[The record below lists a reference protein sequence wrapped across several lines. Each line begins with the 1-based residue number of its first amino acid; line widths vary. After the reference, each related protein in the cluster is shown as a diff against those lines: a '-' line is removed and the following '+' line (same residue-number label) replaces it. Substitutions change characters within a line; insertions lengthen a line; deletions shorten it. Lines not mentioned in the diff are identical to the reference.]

1 MKKGK
6 ESRKETSDD
15 DGFFGTVFSW
25 SLEDIFNKNLFNQ
38 KVQKIPESF
47 HYLEEYFGSYVF
59 PLLEETRTQLCSSM
73 NTIARAPFAQI
84 VYFEEIKPRTNLYN
98 VTVDEWRNVFSNRGK
113 EPYKTLPGDVLILV
127 DAKPESA
134 SDLQRAGRM
143 WTFLLV
149 KKIPEDEDENEN
161 GIGST
166 STYFEVQSAKDIQ
179 LDDERMKSMFVIFL
193 TNVVPNRNIWNSLGM
208 SGNLMIIKEI
218 LCIDPGV
225 EENCE
230 RCCMQSK
237 GIRNENFGPLLL
249 TNLNDSQVKTIS
261 ACLSKMHCYHKS
273 SVDLIWG
280 PPGTGKTKTVSIMLF
295 NLLKMKCRTLV
306 CAPTNVAIKEVA
318 SRVLKVVKESYGAD
332 SRRNNLFCPLGD
344 ILLFGN
350 KDRLKVGAETEEI
363 FMDYRIKKLQ
373 ECFVQLTGWR
383 HRFTSM
389 IDFLE
394 GCVLQYHIFLE
405 NELKKRERKKCRHR
419 NKNANEV
426 KQKKSKNKT
435 DGNKVEMKSFLQFVR
450 ERFKHTATSLRN
462 CLLLFLTHIP
472 EKYILENNFQ
482 NMVTLIRLL
491 QSFETLLLQYN
502 VASEKL
508 EQLFSHS
515 VEEYLS
521 QSILDE
527 KYLLLQKT
535 RSECHSLSSNLLNS
549 LKELGL
555 PISMGKRSLKDF
567 CFENASLF
575 FCTATSSYNLHKV
588 DMEPLSFLVIDEAA
602 QLKESESTIPLKLMG
617 IKHAILI
624 GDECQLPAMVESS
637 VSDEAGFGRSLFER
651 LSSLG
656 HKKHLLNIQY
666 RMHPSISFFPNSKF
680 YHNQILDGPNVKSKR
695 YEQCYLPGGMFGPYS
710 FINILGG
717 REELDEVGHSRR
729 NMVEVSVVM
738 NILQNLFKAWI
749 RSKKKLSIGVVS
761 PYKAQVVAIQQQLG
775 HMYENRNGFVV
786 KVKSVDGFQGGEE
799 DIIILSTVRCN
810 NGGYI
815 GFLSDPKRVNVALT
829 RARYCLWILGNERT
843 LTRSESVWENLV
855 RDAKDRQCFFNVDE
869 DQDLARAIL
878 EVKKEYDKLD
888 ELRNVERIPFRS
900 QRRKRNIG
908 AGRRSKEIHKTEQGF
923 QESCSYEIKDNKSMK
938 KFVKAFD
945 SMDLRHNSFK
955 SLNCFDELLLLEEE
969 SGNFVDA
976 SSIAK
981 QRGDILLAADLLQK
995 AGNFKEASSLT
1006 LNYVFFNSL
1015 WSHGSKGWP
1024 LKQFSKKEE
1033 LLERAKSF
1041 AKSDSNQFYE
1051 FVCMEAEILSNDQTN
1066 LCRINFQFNASKIH
1080 KSIRG
1085 EILSARK
1092 ILDAHL
1098 HSNTFEYEWEDELV
1112 LDPIMFSEEKIS
1124 KSKVSIE
1131 TLVYFWNYWKEKI
1144 VNILEYLGR
1153 LETQDV
1159 NDYRSYGDF
1168 CLNYLGV
1175 WKPDEVQCKN
1185 LGNFY
1190 LLLNSDADWV
1200 RELNNRYAR
1209 RRGKLLS
1216 IDVSLLVSAAQG
1228 YWNSELFSVGME
1240 VLFNLEAL
1248 YKHSVKSSKSMFC
1261 QFSSLA
1267 FIYDIAKFLL
1277 DAKFLCNRQHDVK
1290 ELQKFVEL
1298 PIKEFFGYVFPLDW
1312 RESSKKNM
1320 ISLRGREV
1328 CKRILVEVILKCIG
1342 LKNKLSYGQIGSVA
1356 VMILGSGELH
1366 NGLLEQVAKRCD
1378 GTSPWKAFLES
1389 LQGNMGS
1396 ESEQGSVPCDNEN
1409 ELREVSLVQKFHG
1422 ALLDTYVVKW
1432 RKTHDYISPA
1442 CFLYLI
1448 ERLLIML
1455 SCFRG
1460 YFLTTKSSFVDWL
1473 IHLDGKTDPTP
1484 FLQTNV
1490 QQSMGHVL
1498 EFIVHIVQQ
1507 LLHNKEDTVEWIRKC
1522 RNTNV
1527 KDYHSLVV
1535 LRLAVIVCLLHLNF
1549 GKCINAPLELLCA
1562 NYIANQLPQEFCDVL
1577 YRGRKR
1583 NFLNVNVNMIAEAFI
1598 KIGNPLVIV
1607 SLGEN
1612 CSKFMC
1618 PDAIFVDMKASRCKE
1633 DILGILF
1640 PKVESTGATTLEAIS
1655 LYGEELP
1662 TDRCDKGKSSN
1673 VSSSASASLTDQDT
1687 NTQKTNDGNLVMNPG
1702 SIWKMFE
1709 SLNLVDNENDQKNMK
1724 SNAATIKADVQK
1736 ICCHLI
1742 AATNGLIRKKV
1753 FDSEDKSQLD
1763 EATGMLEELMQL
1775 YATLDVS
1782 EPELINNTSTV
1793 GELSK
1798 RLQSRRLTM
1807 EPFLNEL
1814 CLQQCKGKESES
1826 DIASCGNCDEGN
1838 NDSKG
1843 KASTSLATNASIT
1856 KGSSNQKTK
1865 NKGMT
1870 QNKFNKSIWQKK
1882 GQEHK

>member
-1 MKKGK
+1 
-6 ESRKETSDD
+6 
-15 DGFFGTVFSW
+15 
-25 SLEDIFNKNLFNQ
+25 
-38 KVQKIPESF
+38 
-47 HYLEEYFGSYVF
+47 
-59 PLLEETRTQLCSSM
+59 M
-73 NTIARAPFAQI
+73 NTIARAPFSQI
-84 VYFEEIKPRTNLYN
+84 VYFEETKPRTNLYN
-98 VTVDEWRNVFSNRGK
+98 VTVDEWRNVFSNRGQ
-113 EPYKTLPGDVLILV
+113 EPYKTLPGDVLILA
-127 DAKPESA
+127 DAKPKSV
-134 SDLQRAGRM
+134 SDLQRVGRM

-149 KKIPEDEDENEN
+149 KKIPEDE
-161 GIGST
+161 IGST

-179 LDDERMKSMFVIFL
+179 LDDEKMKSMFVIYL
-193 TNVVPNRNIWNSLGM
+193 TNVIPNRNIWNSLGM
-208 SGNLMIIKEI
+208 SGNLMIIKEV
-218 LCIDPGV
+218 LSIDPGV

-230 RCCMQSK
+230 QCCMQSK
-237 GIRNENFGPLLL
+237 GIRNENFGPRLL
-249 TNLNDSQVKTIS
+249 TNLNDSQVKAIS
-261 ACLSKMHCYHKS
+261 VCLSKMHCYHKS

-280 PPGTGKTKTVSIMLF
+280 PPGTGKTKTVSILLY

-318 SRVLKVVKESYGAD
+318 SRVLKLVKESYGAD
-332 SRRNNLFCPLGD
+332 SRRDNLFCPLGD

-363 FMDYRIKKLQ
+363 FMDYRIKRLH
-373 ECFVQLTGWR
+373 EYFVQLTGWT
-383 HRFTSM
+383 HCFTSM
-389 IDFLE
+389 VDFLQD
-394 GCVLQYHIFLE
+394 CVPQYHIFLE
-405 NELKKRERKKCRHR
+405 NE
-419 NKNANEV
+419 
-426 KQKKSKNKT
+426 T
-435 DGNKVEMKSFLQFVR
+435 DGHKTEIKSFLQFVR
-450 ERFKHTATSLRN
+450 ERFKCTATSLRK
-462 CLLLFLTHIP
+462 CMLVFLTHIP
-472 EKYILENNFQ
+472 EK
-482 NMVTLIRLL
+482 LL

-508 EQLFSHS
+508 EELFSNS

-549 LKELGL
+549 FKELGL
-555 PISMGKRSLKDF
+555 PMSMGKRSLKNF
-567 CFENASLF
+567 CFEKASLF
-575 FCTATSSYNLHKV
+575 FCTATSSYNLHTV
-588 DMEPLSFLVIDEAA
+588 DMEPLYFLVIDEGA

-637 VSDEAGFGRSLFER
+637 VSDEAGYGRSLFER

-666 RMHPSISFFPNSKF
+666 RMHPSISFFPNLKF
-680 YHNQILDGPNVKSKR
+680 YHNQILDGPNVKSKS
-695 YEQCYLPGGMFGPYS
+695 YKQCFLPGPMFGPYS

-717 REELDEVGHSRR
+717 REELDEVSHSRR

-775 HMYENRNGFVV
+775 HKYENRDGFVV
-786 KVKSVDGFQGGEE
+786 EVKSVDGFQGCEE
-799 DIIILSTVRCN
+799 DIIIISTVRCN

-815 GFLSDPKRVNVALT
+815 GFLSKPQRVNVALT

-843 LTRSESVWENLV
+843 LTRSESVWETLV
-855 RDAKDRQCFFNVDE
+855 RDAKDRRCFFNADE
-869 DQDLARAIL
+869 DKDLAIAIL
-878 EVKKEYDKLD
+878 EVKKEYDKFD
-888 ELRNVERIPFRS
+888 ELRNADRIPFRN
-900 QRRKRNIG
+900 QWRKKNFG
-908 AGRRSKEIHKTEQGF
+908 VGRRSEEILKTEQGF
-923 QESCSYEIKDNKSMK
+923 RESCSYEIKDNKSMK
-938 KFVKAFD
+938 KFVKASD
-945 SMDLRHNSFK
+945 SIDLRRNSLK
-955 SLNCFDELLLLEEE
+955 SLNCFDEVLLLEDE
-969 SGNFVDA
+969 SGNFLDA

-981 QRGDILLAADLLQK
+981 QRGDILQAADLLQK
-995 AGNFKEASSLT
+995 DGNFKEASSLT
-1006 LNYVFFNSL
+1006 LSYVFFNSL

-1033 LLERAKSF
+1033 LLERAKSL

-1066 LCRINFQFNASKIH
+1066 LCRINFQFNASKIRQ
-1080 KSIRG
+1080 SIRG

-1092 ILDAHL
+1092 ILDVHL
-1098 HSNTFEYEWEDELV
+1098 HSNTIEYEWEDELV
-1112 LDPIMFSEEKIS
+1112 LDPVMFSEEKIS
-1124 KSKVSIE
+1124 KNKVSVE

-1144 VNILEYLGR
+1144 VNILEYLER

-1175 WKPDEVQCKN
+1175 WKPDEVQYKN

-1200 RELNNRYAR
+1200 RELNNRYAQ

-1216 IDVSLLVSAAQG
+1216 IDVSLLVSAAKS
-1228 YWNSELFSVGME
+1228 YWSSELYSVGTE

-1248 YKHSVKSSKSMFC
+1248 YNHSVKSSKSMFC

-1267 FIYDIAKFLL
+1267 CIYDNAKFLL

-1320 ISLRGREV
+1320 ISLRGRQV
-1328 CKRILVEVILKCIG
+1328 CKRILIEVISKCIS
-1342 LKNKLSYGQIGSVA
+1342 LRNKLSYGQIGSVA
-1356 VMILGSGELH
+1356 VMILGSSKLH
-1366 NGLLEQVAKRCD
+1366 NELLEQVAKRCD

-1396 ESEQGSVPCDNEN
+1396 ESELGSAPCDNEN

-1422 ALLDTYVVKW
+1422 ALLDTYGVKW

-1473 IHLDGKTDPTP
+1473 IHLDGKTDSAP

-1507 LLHNKEDTVEWIRKC
+1507 LLYNKEDTLEWIRKC
-1522 RNTNV
+1522 HKTNV

-1535 LRLAVIVCLLHLNF
+1535 LRLAVVVCLLHLNF
-1549 GKCINAPLELLCA
+1549 EKCINAPLELLCV

-1618 PDAIFVDMKASRCKE
+1618 PDAIFVDMKASSCNE

-1640 PKVESTGATTLEAIS
+1640 PKVESTGATTLEATN
-1655 LYGEELP
+1655 LYREELP

-1673 VSSSASASLTDQDT
+1673 VSSSPSASLTDQDM
-1687 NTQKTNDGNLVMNPG
+1687 NTQKTNDENLVMNPG
-1702 SIWKMFE
+1702 NIWKMFE
-1709 SLNLVDNENDQKNMK
+1709 SLNLVDNENDQKNVK
-1724 SNAATIKADVQK
+1724 LNAATIKSDVQK

-1742 AATNGLIRKKV
+1742 AATNGLIRKKL

-1763 EATGMLEELMQL
+1763 EASGMLEELMQL

-1782 EPELINNTSTV
+1782 VPELINNTSTV

-1814 CLQQCKGKESES
+1814 FLQQCKGKESKS
-1826 DIASCGNCDEGN
+1826 DIASSGNCDEGN

-1843 KASTSLATNASIT
+1843 KASTSSA
-1856 KGSSNQKTK
+1856 
-1865 NKGMT
+1865 
-1870 QNKFNKSIWQKK
+1870 
-1882 GQEHK
+1882 

>member
-1 MKKGK
+1 
-6 ESRKETSDD
+6 
-15 DGFFGTVFSW
+15 
-25 SLEDIFNKNLFNQ
+25 
-38 KVQKIPESF
+38 
-47 HYLEEYFGSYVF
+47 
-59 PLLEETRTQLCSSM
+59 M
-73 NTIARAPFAQI
+73 NTIARAPFARI
-84 VYFEEIKPRTNLYN
+84 VYFEENKPRKNLYN
-98 VTVDEWRNVFSNRGK
+98 VTVGEWRNVFSNRGK
-113 EPYKTLPGDVLILV
+113 EPYKTLPGDILILA

-134 SDLQRAGRM
+134 SDLQRVGRM

-149 KKIPEDEDENEN
+149 KKIPEDDDENEN
-161 GIGST
+161 EIGST

-179 LDDERMKSMFVIFL
+179 LDDEKMKSMFVIFL
-193 TNVVPNRNIWNSLGM
+193 TNVIPNRNIWNSLGM
-208 SGNLMIIKEI
+208 SGNLMIFKEV
-218 LCIDPGV
+218 LSIDPGV

-230 RCCMQSK
+230 QCCMQSK
-237 GIRNENFGPLLL
+237 GIRN
-249 TNLNDSQVKTIS
+249 DSQVKAIS
-261 ACLSKMHCYHKS
+261 ACLSKMHCDHK
-273 SVDLIWG
+273 
-280 PPGTGKTKTVSIMLF
+280 
-295 NLLKMKCRTLV
+295 TLV

-363 FMDYRIKKLQ
+363 FMDYRIERLQ
-373 ECFVQLTGWR
+373 ECFVQLTCWR

-389 IDFLE
+389 IDFLQD
-394 GCVLQYHIFLE
+394 CVPQYHIFLG
-405 NELKKRERKKCRHR
+405 NE
-419 NKNANEV
+419 
-426 KQKKSKNKT
+426 T
-435 DGNKVEMKSFLQFVR
+435 DGNKREIKSFLQF
-450 ERFKHTATSLRN
+450 
-462 CLLLFLTHIP
+462 
-472 EKYILENNFQ
+472 
-482 NMVTLIRLL
+482 
-491 QSFETLLLQYN
+491 
-502 VASEKL
+502 
-508 EQLFSHS
+508 
-515 VEEYLS
+515 
-521 QSILDE
+521 
-527 KYLLLQKT
+527 
-535 RSECHSLSSNLLNS
+535 
-549 LKELGL
+549 
-555 PISMGKRSLKDF
+555 
-567 CFENASLF
+567 
-575 FCTATSSYNLHKV
+575 
-588 DMEPLSFLVIDEAA
+588 
-602 QLKESESTIPLKLMG
+602 
-617 IKHAILI
+617 
-624 GDECQLPAMVESS
+624 
-637 VSDEAGFGRSLFER
+637 VSDEAGFGRSLYQR

-680 YHNQILDGPNVKSKR
+680 YHNQILDGPNVTSKS

-749 RSKKKLSIGVVS
+749 CSKKKLSIDVVS

-786 KVKSVDGFQGGEE
+786 KVKSVDGFQG
-799 DIIILSTVRCN
+799 
-810 NGGYI
+810 
-815 GFLSDPKRVNVALT
+815 
-829 RARYCLWILGNERT
+829 
-843 LTRSESVWENLV
+843 V

-869 DQDLARAIL
+869 DKDLARAIL
-878 EVKKEYDKLD
+878 EVKREYDKFDVLH
-888 ELRNVERIPFRS
+888 NAERIPFGS

-908 AGRRSKEIHKTEQGF
+908 VGRRSEEIHKTEQGF
-923 QESCSYEIKDNKSMK
+923 REGCSYEIKDNKSMK

-945 SMDLRHNSFK
+945 SMDLRHNSLK

-969 SGNFVDA
+969 SGNFLDA

-1015 WSHGSKGWP
+1015 WFHGSKGWP

-1033 LLERAKSF
+1033 LLERAKSL

-1051 FVCMEAEILSNDQTN
+1051 FVCMEAEILSNDQAN

-1085 EILSARK
+1085 EILFARK
-1092 ILDAHL
+1092 ILDVHL

-1112 LDPIMFSEEKIS
+1112 LDPVMFSEEKVS

-1159 NDYRSYGDF
+1159 NDYQSYGDF

-1175 WKPDEVQCKN
+1175 WKPDAVQYKN

-1200 RELNNRYAR
+1200 RELNNRYAQ
-1209 RRGKLLS
+1209 RRGKLPS

-1228 YWNSELFSVGME
+1228 YWNSELFSVGTE

-1267 FIYDIAKFLL
+1267 FIFDIAKFLL

-1312 RESSKKNM
+1312 RESSKKKM

-1328 CKRILVEVILKCIG
+1328 CKRILVEVISKCIG

-1366 NGLLEQVAKRCD
+1366 NELLEQVAKRCD

-1396 ESEQGSVPCDNEN
+1396 ESEQGSAPCDKEN

-1422 ALLDTYVVKW
+1422 ALLDTYGVKW

-1473 IHLDGKTDPTP
+1473 VHLDGKTDPTP

-1490 QQSMGHVL
+1490 QQSMGHIL

-1507 LLHNKEDTVEWIRKC
+1507 LLHNKEDTVEWIRRC
-1522 RNTNV
+1522 HNTNV
-1527 KDYHSLVV
+1527 KDYHSLVAV
-1535 LRLAVIVCLLHLNF
+1535 LVCLLHLNF
-1549 GKCINAPLELLCA
+1549 RKCINAPLELLCV

-1583 NFLNVNVNMIAEAFI
+1583 NYLNVNANMIAEAFI

-1618 PDAIFVDMKASRCKE
+1618 PDAIFVDMKVSRCKE

-1640 PKVESTGATTLEAIS
+1640 PKVESTGATTLEATN
-1655 LYGEELP
+1655 LYREELP
-1662 TDRCDKGKSSN
+1662 TDLCDKGKSSN
-1673 VSSSASASLTDQDT
+1673 VSSSASASLTDQYM

-1702 SIWKMFE
+1702 NIWKMFE
-1709 SLNLVDNENDQKNMK
+1709 SLNLVDNGNDQKSMK
-1724 SNAATIKADVQK
+1724 LNATTIKADVQK

-1742 AATNGLIRKKV
+1742 AATNGLIRKKLFV
-1753 FDSEDKSQLD
+1753 SEDENQLD
-1763 EATGMLEELMQL
+1763 EAADMLEELMQL

-1793 GELSK
+1793 GELSM

-1814 CLQQCKGKESES
+1814 FLQQCKGKESES
-1826 DIASCGNCDEGN
+1826 DIASGGNCDEGK

-1843 KASTSLATNASIT
+1843 KASTSSATNASTT
-1856 KGSSNQKTK
+1856 KGSSNQETK
-1865 NKGMT
+1865 SKGMT
-1870 QNKFNKSIWQKK
+1870 QNKFNKSVWRKR

>member
-1 MKKGK
+1 MMKGK
-6 ESRKETSDD
+6 ESRKGTSDD
-15 DGFFGTVFSW
+15 DGFFDTLFSW
-25 SLEDIFNKNLFNQ
+25 SLQDIFNKNLFKH

-47 HYLEEYFGSYVF
+47 HSLQEYFGSYVF

-73 NTIARAPFAQI
+73 NTIARAPFARI
-84 VYFEEIKPRTNLYN
+84 VYFEENKPRKNLYN
-98 VTVDEWRNVFSNRGK
+98 VTVGEWRNVFSNRGK
-113 EPYKTLPGDVLILV
+113 EPYKTLPGDILILA

-134 SDLQRAGRM
+134 SDLQRVGRM

-149 KKIPEDEDENEN
+149 KKIPEDDDENEN
-161 GIGST
+161 EIGST

-179 LDDERMKSMFVIFL
+179 LDDEKMKSMFVIFL
-193 TNVVPNRNIWNSLGM
+193 TNVIPNRNIWNSLGM
-208 SGNLMIIKEI
+208 SGNLMIFKEV
-218 LCIDPGV
+218 LSIDPGV

-230 RCCMQSK
+230 QCCMQSK
-237 GIRNENFGPLLL
+237 GIRN
-249 TNLNDSQVKTIS
+249 DSQVKAIS
-261 ACLSKMHCYHKS
+261 ACLSKMHCDHKS
-273 SVDLIWG
+273 SVDLICG
-280 PPGTGKTKTVSIMLF
+280 PPGTGKTKT
-295 NLLKMKCRTLV
+295 
-306 CAPTNVAIKEVA
+306 EVA

-363 FMDYRIKKLQ
+363 FMDYRIERLQ
-373 ECFVQLTGWR
+373 ECFVQLTCWR

-389 IDFLE
+389 IDFLQD
-394 GCVLQYHIFLE
+394 CVPQYHIFLG
-405 NELKKRERKKCRHR
+405 NE
-419 NKNANEV
+419 
-426 KQKKSKNKT
+426 T
-435 DGNKVEMKSFLQFVR
+435 DGNKREIKSFLQFVR
-450 ERFKHTATSLRN
+450 ERFKHTASSLRN

-472 EKYILENNFQ
+472 EN
-482 NMVTLIRLL
+482 
-491 QSFETLLLQYN
+491 
-502 VASEKL
+502 
-508 EQLFSHS
+508 
-515 VEEYLS
+515 
-521 QSILDE
+521 
-527 KYLLLQKT
+527 
-535 RSECHSLSSNLLNS
+535 
-549 LKELGL
+549 
-555 PISMGKRSLKDF
+555 
-567 CFENASLF
+567 
-575 FCTATSSYNLHKV
+575 SYNLHTV
-588 DMEPLSFLVIDEAA
+588 DLEPLYFLVIDEAA

-637 VSDEAGFGRSLFER
+637 VSDEAGFGRSLYQR

-680 YHNQILDGPNVKSKR
+680 YHNQILDGPNVTSKS

-738 NILQNLFKAWI
+738 NILQNLFKVHNIRSPNITSLLYNDMNTNIPVELMGNLHNAAWI
-749 RSKKKLSIGVVS
+749 CSKKKLSIDVVS

-786 KVKSVDGFQGGEE
+786 KVKSVDGFQG
-799 DIIILSTVRCN
+799 
-810 NGGYI
+810 
-815 GFLSDPKRVNVALT
+815 
-829 RARYCLWILGNERT
+829 
-843 LTRSESVWENLV
+843 V

-869 DQDLARAIL
+869 DKDLARAIL
-878 EVKKEYDKLD
+878 EVKREYDKFDVLH
-888 ELRNVERIPFRS
+888 NAERIPFGS

-908 AGRRSKEIHKTEQGF
+908 VGRRSEEIHKTEQGF
-923 QESCSYEIKDNKSMK
+923 REGCSYEIKDNKSMK

-945 SMDLRHNSFK
+945 SMDLRHNSLK

-969 SGNFVDA
+969 SGNFLDA

-1015 WSHGSKGWP
+1015 WFHGSKGWP

-1033 LLERAKSF
+1033 LLERAKSL

-1051 FVCMEAEILSNDQTN
+1051 FVCMEAEILSNDQAN

-1085 EILSARK
+1085 EILFARK
-1092 ILDAHL
+1092 ILDVHL

-1112 LDPIMFSEEKIS
+1112 LDPVMFSEEKVS

-1159 NDYRSYGDF
+1159 NDYQSYGDF

-1175 WKPDEVQCKN
+1175 WKPDAVQYKN

-1200 RELNNRYAR
+1200 RELNNRYAQ
-1209 RRGKLLS
+1209 RRGKLPS

-1228 YWNSELFSVGME
+1228 YWNSELFSVGTE

-1267 FIYDIAKFLL
+1267 FIFDIAKFLL

-1312 RESSKKNM
+1312 RESSKKKM

-1328 CKRILVEVILKCIG
+1328 CKRILVEVISKCIG

-1366 NGLLEQVAKRCD
+1366 NELLEQVAKRCD

-1396 ESEQGSVPCDNEN
+1396 ESEQGSAPCDKEN

-1422 ALLDTYVVKW
+1422 ALLDTYGVKW

-1473 IHLDGKTDPTP
+1473 VHLDGKTDPTP

-1490 QQSMGHVL
+1490 QQSMGHIL

-1507 LLHNKEDTVEWIRKC
+1507 LLHNKEDTVEWIRRC
-1522 RNTNV
+1522 HNTNV
-1527 KDYHSLVV
+1527 KDYHSLVAV
-1535 LRLAVIVCLLHLNF
+1535 LVCLLHLNF
-1549 GKCINAPLELLCA
+1549 RKCINAPLELLCV

-1577 YRGRKR
+1577 YRGRKH
-1583 NFLNVNVNMIAEAFI
+1583 NYLNVNANMIAEAFI

-1618 PDAIFVDMKASRCKE
+1618 PDAIFVDMKVSRCKE

-1640 PKVESTGATTLEAIS
+1640 PKVESTGATTLEATN
-1655 LYGEELP
+1655 LYREELP
-1662 TDRCDKGKSSN
+1662 TDLCDKGKSSN
-1673 VSSSASASLTDQDT
+1673 VSSSASASLTDQYM

-1702 SIWKMFE
+1702 NIWKMFE
-1709 SLNLVDNENDQKNMK
+1709 SLNLVDNGNDQKSMK
-1724 SNAATIKADVQK
+1724 LNATTIKADVQK

-1742 AATNGLIRKKV
+1742 AATNGLIRKKLFV
-1753 FDSEDKSQLD
+1753 SEDENQLD
-1763 EATGMLEELMQL
+1763 EAADMLEELMQL

-1793 GELSK
+1793 GELSM

-1814 CLQQCKGKESES
+1814 FLQQCKGKESES
-1826 DIASCGNCDEGN
+1826 DIASGGNCDEGK

-1843 KASTSLATNASIT
+1843 KASTSSATNASTT
-1856 KGSSNQKTK
+1856 KGSSNQETK
-1865 NKGMT
+1865 SKGMT
-1870 QNKFNKSIWQKK
+1870 QNKFNKSIWRKR

>member
-1 MKKGK
+1 
-6 ESRKETSDD
+6 
-15 DGFFGTVFSW
+15 
-25 SLEDIFNKNLFNQ
+25 
-38 KVQKIPESF
+38 
-47 HYLEEYFGSYVF
+47 
-59 PLLEETRTQLCSSM
+59 
-73 NTIARAPFAQI
+73 
-84 VYFEEIKPRTNLYN
+84 
-98 VTVDEWRNVFSNRGK
+98 
-113 EPYKTLPGDVLILV
+113 
-127 DAKPESA
+127 
-134 SDLQRAGRM
+134 
-143 WTFLLV
+143 
-149 KKIPEDEDENEN
+149 
-161 GIGST
+161 
-166 STYFEVQSAKDIQ
+166 
-179 LDDERMKSMFVIFL
+179 
-193 TNVVPNRNIWNSLGM
+193 
-208 SGNLMIIKEI
+208 
-218 LCIDPGV
+218 
-225 EENCE
+225 
-230 RCCMQSK
+230 
-237 GIRNENFGPLLL
+237 
-249 TNLNDSQVKTIS
+249 
-261 ACLSKMHCYHKS
+261 
-273 SVDLIWG
+273 
-280 PPGTGKTKTVSIMLF
+280 
-295 NLLKMKCRTLV
+295 
-306 CAPTNVAIKEVA
+306 
-318 SRVLKVVKESYGAD
+318 
-332 SRRNNLFCPLGD
+332 
-344 ILLFGN
+344 
-350 KDRLKVGAETEEI
+350 
-363 FMDYRIKKLQ
+363 MDYRIKRLQ
-373 ECFVQLTGWR
+373 ECFVQLTGWK

-389 IDFLE
+389 LDFLE
-394 GCVLQYHIFLE
+394 DCVLQYHIFLE
-405 NELKKRERKKCRHR
+405 NETKKREGKKCKHR
-419 NKNANEV
+419 NKNANEI

-435 DGNKVEMKSFLQFVR
+435 DGDKAKMKSFLQFVR
-450 ERFKHTATSLRN
+450 ERFKHNATSLRN

-472 EKYILENNFQ
+472 EKYVLEINFQ

-491 QSFETLLLQYN
+491 ESFETLLLQGN

-508 EQLFSHS
+508 EELFSHS

-527 KYLLLQKT
+527 KFLLLQKT

-549 LKELGL
+549 LKGLGL
-555 PISMGKRSLKDF
+555 PKSMGKRSLKDF
-567 CFENASLF
+567 CFEKASLF
-575 FCTATSSYNLHKV
+575 FCTATSSYNLHTV
-588 DMEPLSFLVIDEAA
+588 DMEPLYFLVIDEAA

-637 VSDEAGFGRSLFER
+637 VSDEAGFGRSLFQR

-666 RMHPSISFFPNSKF
+666 RMHPSISFFPNLKF
-680 YHNQILDGPNVKSKR
+680 YHNQILDGPNVKSISYK
-695 YEQCYLPGGMFGPYS
+695 QCYLPGPMFGPYS

-738 NILQNLFKAWI
+738 NILQNLHKAWI
-749 RSKKKLSIGVVS
+749 LSKKKLSIGVVS

-799 DIIILSTVRCN
+799 DIIIISTVRCN

-815 GFLSDPKRVNVALT
+815 GFLSNPQRVNVALT
-829 RARYCLWILGNERT
+829 RART
-843 LTRSESVWENLV
+843 LTRSESVWETLV
-855 RDAKDRQCFFNVDE
+855 RDAKDRRCFFTADE
-869 DQDLARAIL
+869 DKDLARAIFQ
-878 EVKKEYDKLD
+878 VKKEYDQFD
-888 ELRNVERIPFRS
+888 ELHNAERIPFRS
-900 QRRKRNIG
+900 QRRKKNIG
-908 AGRRSKEIHKTEQGF
+908 VVRRSEEIHKTEQGF
-923 QESCSYEIKDNKSMK
+923 REGGCSYEIKDNKSMK

-945 SMDLRHNSFK
+945 SMDLGRNSLK

-969 SGNFVDA
+969 SGNFLDA

-981 QRGDILLAADLLQK
+981 LRGDILLAADLLQG

-1024 LKQFSKKEE
+1024 LKQFSRKEE
-1033 LLERAKSF
+1033 LLERAKSL

-1066 LCRINFQFNASKIH
+1066 LCRINFQFNASKIYQ
-1080 KSIRG
+1080 SIRG

-1092 ILDAHL
+1092 ILDVHL
-1098 HSNTFEYEWEDELV
+1098 HLNTIEYEWEDELV
-1112 LDPIMFSEEKIS
+1112 LDPVMFSEEKIS
-1124 KSKVSIE
+1124 KSKVSVE

-1144 VNILEYLGR
+1144 VNILEYLER

-1175 WKPDEVQCKN
+1175 WKPDEVQYKN
-1185 LGNFY
+1185 LCNFY

-1200 RELNNRYAR
+1200 RELNNRYAQ
-1209 RRGKLLS
+1209 RRGMLPS

-1228 YWNSELFSVGME
+1228 YWNSELFYVGKE
-1240 VLFNLEAL
+1240 VLCNLEAL
-1248 YKHSVKSSKSMFC
+1248 YKHSVKSSQSMFC

-1267 FIYDIAKFLL
+1267 FIYDTAKFLL

-1312 RESSKKNM
+1312 RETSKRNM
-1320 ISLRGREV
+1320 ISLRGR
-1328 CKRILVEVILKCIG
+1328 ILVEVISKCIG

-1356 VMILGSGELH
+1356 AMILGSGELH
-1366 NGLLEQVAKRCD
+1366 NELLGQVAKRCD
-1378 GTSPWKAFLES
+1378 GTLPWKAFLES
-1389 LQGNMGS
+1389 LQGTMGS
-1396 ESEQGSVPCDNEN
+1396 ESEQGSEPCNNEN

-1422 ALLDTYVVKW
+1422 ALLDTYGVKW
-1432 RKTHDYISPA
+1432 RKTHDFISPA

-1455 SCFRG
+1455 SCFWG
-1460 YFLTTKSSFVDWL
+1460 YFLTTKSSFVDWF
-1473 IHLDGKTDPTP
+1473 IHLDGKIDPTP

-1490 QQSMGHVL
+1490 QQPMGHVI

-1507 LLHNKEDTVEWIRKC
+1507 LLHNKEDTEEWIRKC
-1522 RNTNV
+1522 HNNTNV

-1535 LRLAVIVCLLHLNF
+1535 LRLAVVVCLLHLNF
-1549 GKCINAPLELLCA
+1549 GKCINAPLELLCV

-1598 KIGNPLVIV
+1598 KIGNPLVIG

-1618 PDAIFVDMKASRCKE
+1618 PDAIFVDMKAGRCKE
-1633 DILGILF
+1633 EILGILF
-1640 PKVESTGATTLEAIS
+1640 PEVESTEATN
-1655 LYGEELP
+1655 LYREELP

-1673 VSSSASASLTDQDT
+1673 VSPSASASLTDQDM
-1687 NTQKTNDGNLVMNPG
+1687 NKQKTNDGNLVMNPG
-1702 SIWKMFE
+1702 NIWKMFE
-1709 SLNLVDNENDQKNMK
+1709 SLNLVDNENDRKNMK

-1742 AATNGLIRKKV
+1742 AATNGLIRKKH

-1763 EATGMLEELMQL
+1763 EAAGMLEELMQL

-1814 CLQQCKGKESES
+1814 FLQQCKGKESDS
-1826 DIASCGNCDEGN
+1826 DIASGGNCDEGN

-1843 KASTSLATNASIT
+1843 KASTSSATNASIT
-1856 KGSSNQKTK
+1856 GD
-1865 NKGMT
+1865 
-1870 QNKFNKSIWQKK
+1870 
-1882 GQEHK
+1882 